1 MARPEAHAFH
11 PDPAARQEG
20 LRRRVHDLLDA
31 GPGFDTPGGLIS
43 TGIVALILLNAVA
56 FTVETVPEIG
66 AAYGPYF
73 DLFNAFSVGAFTVEY
88 MLRLWSCV
96 ELPGLR
102 LMPPLAA
109 RLRYASGPLMLIDL
123 AVILPYYLTFLFSVD
138 LRVLR
143 VLRLIRFL
151 KLARY
156 SQSLQTLGRVVI
168 NEWRALMGALL
179 LMLTMLLLAS
189 TGMYFLEHRAQPEHF
204 GSVPAAA
211 WWGLATLTT
220 IGYGDVVPITP
231 LGKLFGG
238 IVMIIGVG
246 MFAIPIA
253 ILATGFSHE
262 AARHQFVVTWGM
274 VARVPLFAGLD
285 AAAVAEVMSLLH
297 SKTVPAGGHIVT
309 AGERGDAMYFIA
321 SGEAAVDMGDE
332 PVLLGEGDFFGE
344 MSLVH
349 NQPRSHTVF
358 ARSRCQLLVLDRTDF
373 ERLSRHH
380 PAIKEHVH
388 AVAAERLKWEPKVEP
403 GGRE

>member
-1 MARPEAHAFH
+1 MARPEAPTSH
-11 PDPAARQEG
+11 PGPAGGREA
-20 LRRRVHDLLDA
+20 LRRRVHELLDA
-31 GPGFDTPGGLIS
+31 GPGFDTPGGLVS
-43 TGIVALILLNAVA
+43 TGIVTLILLNALA
-56 FTVETVPEIG
+56 FTAETVPAIG
-66 AAYGPYF
+66 ATYGPYF
-73 DLFNAFSVGAFTVEY
+73 DIFNVISVAAFTVEY
-88 MLRLWSCV
+88 VLRLWSCV

-109 RLRYASGPLMLIDL
+109 RLRYATRPLMLIDL
-123 AVILPYYLTFLFSVD
+123 AVILPYFLTFLFSID

-143 VLRLIRFL
+143 VLRLFRFL

-156 SQSLQTLGRVVI
+156 SQSLQTLGRVLV

-179 LMLTMLLLAS
+179 LMLTMLLFAS
-189 TGMYFLEHRAQPEHF
+189 TGMYFLEHQAQPDHF

-238 IVMIIGVG
+238 MVMIIGVG

-297 SKTVPAGGHIVT
+297 SRTVPAGGHIVT

-321 SGEAAVDMGDE
+321 SGEAVVDTGGE
-332 PVLLGEGDFFGE
+332 PVLLSEGDFFGE

-349 NQPRSHTVF
+349 HQPRSHTVF
-358 ARSRCQLLVLDRTDF
+358 ARSRCRLLVLDRTDF

-388 AVAAERLKWEPKVEP
+388 AVAAERLKWGPRLEP
-403 GGRE
+403 REGD